1 GQPWRGHEK
10 EINSV
15 AFSPDGKWIVSASN
29 DSTVRLWDT
38 NGNPIGQPW
47 RGHEYW
53 VNAVAF
59 SADGKLIASGS
70 LDGTVRLWR
79 CGWQEWLQ
87 VCCNRLLYHP
97 VFQNPKN
104 GSDVEVA
111 YQTCQKYVWNPECP
125 KQLNNQGAAKLK
137 GKAYS
142 AALEDFNQAIQLNSE
157 YTAAYYNR
165 GLTYTYLKI
174 YQAAIEDFDKVVATV
189 PAYADAYY
197 TKGICYAQLGKNQA
211 AVENVHQAADLYQQQ
226 GKEEMYQKM
235 LQYLSELKV

>member
-1 GQPWRGHEK
+1 
-10 EINSV
+10 
-15 AFSPDGKWIVSASN
+15 
-29 DSTVRLWDT
+29 
-38 NGNPIGQPW
+38 

-53 VNAVAF
+53 VNSVAF
-59 SADGKLIASGS
+59 SVDGKLIASGS

-111 YQTCQKYVWNPECP
+111 YQTCQKYVWNPQCS

-137 GKAYS
+137 EKAYS

-157 YTAAYYNR
+157 STFAYYNR
-165 GLTYTYLKI
+165 GLTYTYLKK
-174 YQAAIEDFDKVVATV
+174 YQAAIEDFDKVVAAV
-189 PAYADAYY
+189 PAYATAYY
-197 TKGICYAQLGKNQA
+197 TKGICHAQLGNNQA

-235 LQYLSELKV
+235 LQYLSKLKVYSNPK